1 MPVQVRTYAAV
12 VAALVLPLSAGA
24 QSQLSPRPTI
34 AAATPRTVSSASS
47 AATTSSLAEHLA
59 GPTPTTLALPTAWSG
74 ARTDRTDSLMSQWDA
89 AFRVTVRRNCFRGE
103 PNPAV
108 AMVNMLGLLAQ
119 SEAVPVEDRDA
130 VSSAV
135 HRAWYD
141 VVNKGGCAGLEAPPY
156 QVIEQLDGVEW
167 LSRPSPAS
175 DARVERDAAGRVVA
189 VETRAMHL
197 GQEVT
202 RRWLFDGAVGAERLT
217 GAEDVMRSS
226 TSGCVMDMAN
236 LATAIAARYPALL
249 PQRSYHVEG
258 MRREGDSPCAAL
270 AGTTSGA
277 ARWSVQ
283 YLNARTGLVE
293 VALELRHGRDGGLDA
308 VVRYPGVGYQ

>member
-1 MPVQVRTYAAV
+1 MPVQVRTFAAV
-12 VAALVLPLSAGA
+12 AAALVLPLSAGA
-24 QSQLSPRPTI
+24 QSQLAPRPTI
-34 AAATPRTVSSASS
+34 AAATPRAVSSASS

-59 GPTPTTLALPTAWSG
+59 GPTPTKLALPTAWSG
-74 ARTDRTDSLMSQWDA
+74 ARTDRTDSLMNQWDA

-103 PNPAV
+103 ANPAV

-119 SEAVPVEDRDA
+119 SEAVPAEDREA
-130 VSSAV
+130 VSTAV

-141 VVNKGGCAGLEAPPY
+141 VVNNGGCAGLEAPPY
-156 QVIEQLDGVEW
+156 QVIEQLDGVQW
-167 LSRPSPAS
+167 LSKPAPST
-175 DARVERDAAGRVVA
+175 DARVERDAAGRIVA
-189 VETRAMHL
+189 VESRAAHH

-202 RRWLFDGAVGAERLT
+202 RRWMFDGEAGAERLT

-236 LATAIAARYPALL
+236 LATAIAARYPSLV

-258 MRREGDSPCAAL
+258 ARPEGDSPCSAL
-270 AGTTSGA
+270 AGTSGA